1 MKTSTAPS
9 VTANFQKGNQRDI
22 SPEKIQRKLEVL
34 EMNLTKAQLSNQVPI
49 HNNFYL
55 NDAKRMLV
63 FARQNY
69 DKGFFYVSDASL
81 LLAKTYIERCKL
93 SA

>member
-9 VTANFQKGNQRDI
+9 VTANFQNGKQHDI

-34 EMNLTKAQLSNQVPI
+34 EMNLTKAQLSSQVPI

>member
-1 MKTSTAPS
+1 MKTSIAPS
-9 VTANFQKGNQRDI
+9 VTANFQNGKQHDI
-22 SPEKIQRKLEVL
+22 SPARIQRKLEVL
-34 EMNLTKAQLSNQVPI
+34 EMNLTNAQLSNQVPF
-49 HNNFYL
+49 HNNLYL
-55 NDAKRMLV
+55 DDAKRMLV